1 MSSLI
6 IKPARVRAYMLMMVL
21 MASVGGLVAVGLQM
35 VLEEPEGF
43 LLTATVVDPDSWKS
57 LLADVQRWW
66 VGTVCLVFAA
76 FAFLAI
82 PRLMFVFIDN
92 QIAVIDER
100 GITVRSFKLKT
111 RRVLWKELNSL
122 NASMFGVRLDS
133 TRGAL
138 SLPLVFGRT
147 SVDEVIYLISYFR
160 PDLIPGQSRR
170 FA

>member
-21 MASVGGLVAVGLQM
+21 MAAVGGLVAFGLQM
-35 VLEEPEGF
+35 VLEEPEG
-43 LLTATVVDPDSWKS
+43 LLVTTSLADPDSWS
-57 LLADVQRWW
+57 IFADVQRWW
-66 VGTVCLVFAA
+66 IGTVCLVFAA
-76 FAFLAI
+76 FIFLVI

-100 GITVRSFKLKT
+100 GITVRSFQLKT

-122 NASMFGVRLDS
+122 NAGMFGVRLDS
-133 TRGAL
+133 TRGVL

-147 SVDEVIYLISYFR
+147 SVEEVIYLISYFR

>member
-1 MSSLI
+1 
-6 IKPARVRAYMLMMVL
+6 
-21 MASVGGLVAVGLQM
+21 GLVAVGLQM

-57 LLADVQRWW
+57 LLADVPRWW

-76 FAFLAI
+76 FAFVAI

-111 RRVLWKELNSL
+111 RRV
-122 NASMFGVRLDS
+122 
-133 TRGAL
+133 
-138 SLPLVFGRT
+138 
-147 SVDEVIYLISYFR
+147 
-160 PDLIPGQSRR
+160 
-170 FA
+170 